1 MLTKSLQLK
10 RTYCRQAYYQ
20 YYYNRTCFSQDS
32 DIEIIM
38 ETSNKIKLFH
48 MFYVIQIS
56 DKKEVDTELY
66 QILFVKYKESNQSI
80 QL

>member
-1 MLTKSLQLK
+1 
-10 RTYCRQAYYQ
+10 
-20 YYYNRTCFSQDS
+20 
-32 DIEIIM
+32 
-38 ETSNKIKLFH
+38 